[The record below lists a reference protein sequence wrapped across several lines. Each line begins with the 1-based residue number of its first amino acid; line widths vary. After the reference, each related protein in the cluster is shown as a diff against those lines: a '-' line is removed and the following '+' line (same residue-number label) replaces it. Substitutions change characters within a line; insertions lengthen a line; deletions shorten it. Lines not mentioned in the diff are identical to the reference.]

1 MLTPNI
7 STVILKNTRVTLKTM
22 KMNKNGGDFFIFDKK
37 KNKTKQ
43 NIKVQLSPVDK
54 VLEFLNWFWLSTF
67 SSLT

>member
-7 STVILKNTRVTLKTM
+7 STVILKNTRVTQKTM